1 MDLPL
6 DPSEMVGTPEYE
18 EVYEEQRARCQA
30 LIDLIEEQD
39 DYDTIQYPY
48 RQTN

>member
-6 DPSEMVGTPEYE
+6 DPSEMPGTPEYE
-18 EVYEEQRARCQA
+18 EFYEEQRARCQS

-39 DYDTIQYPY
+39 NYDTAQFPY